1 MTRVAATGYRGRVIN
16 SYGTPRMRDSW
27 DDWQVKS
34 GPEATTQKPATQ
46 LQSRP
51 QGTSQEPTEPGNPE
65 DNPYAAATETPAPM
79 SEIAALHA
87 AVRRLAGVVEEL
99 KIDVNPRAS
108 GKQRRQY
115 ATEDQRQTSEDERGR
130 EEEWAAQQETLPAT
144 TTADDDEACGTPPV
158 DKCDTSSDDEESDS
172 EGRRPRMD
180 RHHRRGDAEADARR
194 WRAARR
200 VIKDLEQPSFTP
212 TTGGSVA
219 TWIDRVDL
227 ALRGARESGCAE
239 LTDRSLYFALGPKLQ
254 DSAAR
259 WFVNRDRR
267 FASQRSRT
275 WTNLKRMLL
284 GRYASRLDLA
294 AAEWRVNSRKMEA
307 GETYADFAAKLR
319 DAADRKPVSG
329 RVLMAQF
336 YRELDKTT
344 RQLIKQAPEPRDLEE
359 AAEKAAEIDDP
370 ADNVAHGMQ
379 NTEQPFPAA
388 NLPVV
393 QLESANGQVMVVPG
407 VGRVLVSANT
417 RTSRT
422 KDESDDDSEP
432 EAFALFTNPQGAYNK
447 FTGVMEHPPGHSW
460 NGRFWKQKKCG
471 NRRKAAAKKAEPQKP
486 KRR

>member
-1 MTRVAATGYRGRVIN
+1 MSTNQRGTERV
-16 SYGTPRMRDSW
+16 PR
-27 DDWQVKS
+27 
-34 GPEATTQKPATQ
+34 KPVHE
-46 LQSRP
+46 S
-51 QGTSQEPTEPGNPE
+51 S
-65 DNPYAAATETPAPM
+65 
-79 SEIAALHA
+79 SHW
-87 AVRRLAGVVEEL
+87 
-99 KIDVNPRAS
+99 
-108 GKQRRQY
+108 
-115 ATEDQRQTSEDERGR
+115 R
-130 EEEWAAQQETLPAT
+130 EERMIMKNDRQSN
-144 TTADDDEACGTPPV
+144 ADDHEARDFGT
-158 DKCDTSSDDEESDS
+158 DNEQSNLSDDEPEDDDSSDEEGRRDHQASNQRQSES
-172 EGRRPRMD
+172 EGRRPRRD

-254 DSAAR
+254 DSAAQ
-259 WFVNRDRR
+259 WFVIRDRR

-471 NRRKAAAKKAEPQKP
+471 NRRKPAAKKAEPQKP